1 MLPEVLRV
9 DTRVNFGSADVGIT
23 DYRGPQGLYFRRVL
37 SSSVALARRCR
48 PSGAYLDF
56 GSGYGEMKKMFPEE
70 KIVNYDKEQ
79 SLSEI
84 CDWKTFHGDVVIANH
99 VFYRLKTEELL
110 EIRNFFFERGVPI
123 VFSDS
128 EGRTLNM
135 VLAKLAGNPRALQ
148 HKMRGID
155 DTIEIMKERYEI
167 GAVASVFG
175 LSRVVLLNPRECQ

>member
-9 DTRVNFGSADVGIT
+9 DKRVSFANADQGIT
-23 DYRGPQGLYFRRVL
+23 AYRGPQGLYFRRVL
-37 SSSVALARRCR
+37 SCSVAFARRCR
-48 PSGAYLDF
+48 PFGEYLDF

-70 KIVNYDKEQ
+70 KIVNYDKVP

-84 CDWKTFHGDVVIANH
+84 SDWRTFDGDLVIANH
-99 VFYRLKTEELL
+99 VFYRLQTEELL
-110 EIRNFFFERGVPI
+110 EIRNFFFDKGVPV

-135 VLAKLAGNPRALQ
+135 ILAKLAGNPRALQ

-155 DTIEIMKERYEI
+155 DTIEIMEERYEI

-175 LSRVVLLNPRECQ
+175 LSRVVLLVPRESL